1 MYKGRRG
8 PKGRT
13 TDQRG
18 EPKVHGT
25 MDLPV
30 VEQRREKMLREAEL
44 NRLKKALRATRKRP
58 AISRLASTVA
68 WELARAGGLIRKLLR
83 MLRNGD

>member
-8 PKGRT
+8 PKART
-13 TDQRG
+13 TDKRG
-18 EPKVHGT
+18 EPNVHGN
-25 MDLPV
+25 MDLRV
-30 VEQRREKMLREAEL
+30 IEQRCDEMLREAEL

-68 WELARAGGLIRKLLR
+68 WEFARAGGLIRKLLR
-83 MLRNGD
+83 TLRNGD